1 MPDEGLTAD
10 ESQARAASVEL
21 LDLIDRL
28 DRWGLLE
35 GAVQANIA
43 RSLEV
48 FRLRAAVDPARAWDP
63 GLREHYK
70 ALHRHAPTPPGGR
83 SS

>member
-1 MPDEGLTAD
+1 MGSEALTPR
-10 ESQARAASVEL
+10 ELEARAASVEL

-35 GAVQANIA
+35 GAVRASVA

-48 FRLRAAVDPARAWDP
+48 FRLRAGVDPGRAWEP
-63 GLREHYK
+63 RLRERYE
-70 ALHRHAPTPPGGR
+70 ALHRHAPEAPEG
-83 SS
+83 